1 MVTKQKSQ
9 EVNKNT
15 SAADRLEIQYFTDP
29 LCCWSWAFESAWQR
43 LQEDYSCNIT
53 YRMGGLLSDWKNYH
67 DHINAVSKPL
77 QMGPVWM
84 QARQVSGTIIND
96 RIWFTDPPASSY
108 PACVAIKA
116 AGRQSAEVEKQYL
129 FLLREAVMVK
139 EKNIARKPVLLQI
152 AKVLSDKVP
161 GLLDYDQFERDLS
174 DPHVINAFKAD
185 LQEVSYRNINR
196 FPTLLVRSARQK
208 GALII
213 TGNRPY
219 EAITMLLDKFIS
231 GS

>member
-1 MVTKQKSQ
+1 MVTKQRSQ
-9 EVNKNT
+9 EVNKQA

-29 LCCWSWAFESAWQR
+29 LCCWSWAFESAWQM

-67 DHINAVSKPL
+67 DHVNAVSKPL
-77 QMGPVWM
+77 QMGPIWM
-84 QARQVSGTIIND
+84 QARQVSGVTIND

-108 PACVAIKA
+108 PACVAVKA
-116 AGRQSAEVEKQYL
+116 AARQSAEAERQYL
-129 FLLREAVMVK
+129 FHLREAVMVK
-139 EKNIARKPVLLQI
+139 EINIARKPVLLKI
-152 AKVLSDKVP
+152 AAELSGKMP

-174 DPHVINAFKAD
+174 SPQVINAFKAD

-196 FPTLLVRSARQK
+196 FPTLLVRSSQQK
-208 GALII
+208 GVLII

-219 EAITMLLDKFIS
+219 EAISMLLDKFIS